1 MLKKDVLWP
10 MSRRFKSRSEWEP
23 VGFFSEALCNS
34 IRFDLKLGFFSSS
47 AINVLSDGFATF
59 LYNGGRMRMII
70 NDILSEDDLD
80 AMLAGESG
88 LDIPFFDLSRLDEV
102 SRILTKRDK
111 HFFECLAWL
120 IRNKRIDIKIIVPKY
135 GQGISHSKCGI
146 FGDGFNKVAFDGSC
160 NFTRTAMLKNM
171 ESITAFCDW
180 DGQGDERKIA
190 DIEEDFERTFDGN
203 DENVNY
209 LDASTIK
216 GYISTSCKNKD
227 IQELLLDEK
236 ELISEDLEGDKLS
249 RSIKAVLTRARNKVT
264 SLIETKKKEEEEE
277 GIPRFPFSEPRDYQ
291 KEAYEKWKEN
301 GQKGLFAMA
310 TGTGKTL
317 TSLNCLL
324 HIYEKSKYY
333 KAIILVPT
341 LTLVDQWEE
350 ECKRFHFK
358 NIIKVCS
365 HNSRWKSEVD
375 AIKLSEELG
384 YSGKETSY
392 VIIAT
397 YSSFAR
403 ENVFH
408 DLTSFRR
415 KTYKQL
421 LLIADEC
428 HNMGSGRILARLDG
442 INFLRR
448 IGLSATPR
456 RQYDNEANEA
466 LMDFFGCKDGYTF
479 EYTMR
484 DAIDNGFLCRY
495 RYYPHLIK
503 LSSEEMEEYIRIS
516 LQLVKF
522 YNRKKD
528 SFSQSND
535 ALKRLLLKRKRI
547 IHKASAKADVF
558 RQIMEQRYKEKGNL
572 KYTLVY
578 VPEGSRPDDNS
589 SDDYTKSETIEDDDY
604 TNHLIDQYTSI
615 VRDIS
620 PTTTVRKFVSGMDGR
635 DVILE
640 QFAKGEIEVLT
651 SMKCLDEGVD
661 VPRSEFAVFC
671 SSTGNPRQFIQRRGR
686 ILRKHPEKHMAIIH
700 DLVVAPM
707 VSAELDSYDM
717 EKRMLENELK
727 RVRDF
732 ASLSENIDTAYTEL
746 EEILSY
752 YYLSIF

>member
-80 AMLAGESG
+80 AMLVGESD

-120 IRNKRIDIKIIVPKY
+120 IRKERIDIKIIVPKY

-227 IQELLLDEK
+227 IQELLMDEK

-264 SLIETKKKEEEEE
+264 NLIETKKKEEKEK

-301 GQKGLFAMA
+301 EQKGLFAMA

-324 HIYEKSKYY
+324 HIYETSKYY

-365 HNSRWKSEVD
+365 RNSRWKSEVD

-421 LLIADEC
+421 LFIADEC

-442 INFLRR
+442 ISFLRR
-448 IGLSATPR
+448 IGLSATPQ
-456 RQYDNEANEA
+456 RQYDDETNEA

-495 RYYPHLIK
+495 RYYPHLIR

-558 RQIMEQRYKEKGNL
+558 KHIMEERYKEKGNL

-578 VPEGSRPDDNS
+578 VPEGSRPDNNS

-620 PTTTVRKFVSGMDGR
+620 PMTTVRKFVSGMDGR
-635 DVILE
+635 DTILE

-752 YYLSIF
+752 YNLSIF